1 MDANHLFDGLLV
13 GRESDSRTLLK
24 VPDGQSWSYADL
36 VKMSGMLA
44 NLLLEQNVQPGDRV
58 AAQVQKS
65 VEAIALYLATI
76 RAGAVF
82 LPLNTA
88 YTRSEVGYFL
98 EDAEPAV
105 FVCSSV
111 RVSEFDNIEARVF
124 SLDGDGGGSLLQ
136 AAGTMPTEFDNLAR
150 GSQDLAAILYTSGTT
165 GLSKGAMLSHDNLLS
180 NALTLVDYW
189 RFDNHDVLLHAL
201 PIFHTHGLFV
211 ATNVVLITGASMIF
225 LPRFDLDQMIEQL
238 PNANTLMGVPT
249 FYTRLLADD
258 RFDRD
263 LVSHMRLFVSGSA
276 PMLAETHLQFEERT
290 GHRILERYGMTETN
304 MNTSN
309 PYDGERRVG
318 SVGFPLP
325 GVEIMIS
332 DPETGDE
339 LPAGETGMIEVR
351 GPNVFLGYWRKP
363 EKTALELRGNGF
375 FISGDLGKVDAEG
388 YVHIL
393 GREKDLVISG
403 GYNIYPKQIET
414 EIDALDGVLESAVFG
429 IADADLGEAV
439 AAAVVPVAGA
449 ELDPEKLIK
458 ALEPVLARFKLPR
471 KVFVVDELPR
481 NAMGK
486 VQKNSLRDTYG

>member
-1 MDANHLFDGLLV
+1 MTVNYLFDGLLA
-13 GRESDSRTLLK
+13 GRESDSAALLK

-36 VKMSGMLA
+36 VKLSGKLA
-44 NLLLEQNVQPGDRV
+44 NLLLKQNVQPGDRV
-58 AAQVQKS
+58 AVQVQKS
-65 VEAIALYLATI
+65 AAAIALYLATI

-88 YTRSEVGYFL
+88 YTRTEVGYFL

-105 FVCSSV
+105 FVCSSE
-111 RVSEFDNIEARVF
+111 RESDFGDIESRVF
-124 SLDGDGGGSLLQ
+124 SLDGDGGGSLLR
-136 AAGTMPTEFDNLAR
+136 AADAMPTEFENVGR
-150 GSQDLAAILYTSGTT
+150 ESQDLAAILYTSGTT

-189 RFDNHDVLLHAL
+189 RFDSNDVLLHAL

-211 ATNVVLITGASMIF
+211 ATNVVLIAGATMIF

-325 GVEIMIS
+325 GVEIRMS
-332 DPETGDE
+332 DPETGAE
-339 LPAGETGMIEVR
+339 LPAGETGMFEVR
-351 GPNVFLGYWRKP
+351 
-363 EKTALELRGNGF
+363 
-375 FISGDLGKVDAEG
+375 
-388 YVHIL
+388 
-393 GREKDLVISG
+393 
-403 GYNIYPKQIET
+403 
-414 EIDALDGVLESAVFG
+414 
-429 IADADLGEAV
+429 
-439 AAAVVPVAGA
+439 
-449 ELDPEKLIK
+449 
-458 ALEPVLARFKLPR
+458 
-471 KVFVVDELPR
+471 
-481 NAMGK
+481 
-486 VQKNSLRDTYG
+486 

>member
-1 MDANHLFDGLLV
+1 MSANHLFDGLLG
-13 GRESDSRTLLK
+13 GRETDSRILLR
-24 VPDGQSWSYADL
+24 VPDSDDWSYAEL
-36 VKMSGMLA
+36 VALSGRLA
-44 NLLLEQNVQPGDRV
+44 NLLQAQGVEPGDRV
-58 AAQVQKS
+58 AVQVTKS
-65 VEAIALYLATI
+65 VQAIALYLATV

-88 YTRSEVGYFL
+88 YTRAEVEYFL

-105 FVCSSV
+105 FVCASE
-111 RVSEFDNIEARVF
+111 REAEFDGIEARVLT
-124 SLDGDGGGSLLQ
+124 LDGDGGGSLMP
-136 AAGTMPTEFDNLAR
+136 AAENMIPEFTNVERAPH
-150 GSQDLAAILYTSGTT
+150 DLAAILYTSGTT

-189 RFDNHDVLLHAL
+189 RFTSADVLLHAL

-211 ATNVVLITGASMIF
+211 ATNIILICGGSMIF
-225 LPRFDLDQMIEQL
+225 LARFDLDAMIDQL
-238 PNANTLMGVPT
+238 PRATSLMGVPT

-258 RFDRD
+258 RFDRE
-263 LVSHMRLFVSGSA
+263 LVAHMRLFVSGSA
-276 PMLAETHLQFEERT
+276 PMLAETHVQFEQIT

-309 PYDGERRVG
+309 PYEGERRVG

-325 GVEIMIS
+325 GVEINIT
-332 DPETGDE
+332 DPESGATLAD
-339 LPAGETGMIEVR
+339 GETGMIEVR

-363 EKTALELRGNGF
+363 EKTALELRTDGF
-375 FISGDLGKVDAEG
+375 FITGDMGTIDADG

-429 IADADLGEAV
+429 IPDPDLGEAV
-439 AAAVVPVAGA
+439 AAAVVLEDGA
-449 ELDPEKLIK
+449 TLDQEQLNA
-458 ALEPVLARFKLPR
+458 ALKPLLARFKLPR
-471 KVFVVDELPR
+471 KLVLLDELPR

-486 VQKNSLRDTYG
+486 VQKNILRDRHG